1 MLKHKKNFE
10 LPIFFDKIYRVV
22 LKNDIMTCIYV
33 KKWYIPEFVK
43 HVYPVWL

>member
-33 KKWYIPEFVK
+33 KK
-43 HVYPVWL
+43 